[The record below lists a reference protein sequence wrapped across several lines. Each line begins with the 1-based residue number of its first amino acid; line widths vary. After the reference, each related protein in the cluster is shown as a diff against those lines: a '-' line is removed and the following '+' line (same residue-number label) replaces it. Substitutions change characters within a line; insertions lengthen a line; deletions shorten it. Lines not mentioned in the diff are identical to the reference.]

1 VAAGRPAVACL
12 HRENLPLALAAT
24 CSVLGAPLPA
34 GWDQVLPKGAFWVVH
49 VAAGELVSLERYE
62 L

>member
-1 VAAGRPAVACL
+1 
-12 HRENLPLALAAT
+12 
-24 CSVLGAPLPA
+24 
-34 GWDQVLPKGAFWVVH
+34 VLPKGAFWVVH